1 MRPSASADHF
11 RFLDL
16 APVVSA
22 ETNKSNTKFGAE
34 RSSGPQTKNRPKIA
48 CCAQLSATSKRS
60 QLGCRFRGRTPA
72 EKEEVVWFNSE
83 SQLLFFSELGF
94 LKADFANKQSEP
106 IQRARRTSGQ
116 TARLASK
123 SRDIGTPDWHGA
135 RCLLFAWAALAV
147 DVLVQGPWGCLI
159 FFVLNPRSRAPTAAI
174 AAQTAQ

>member
-60 QLGCRFRGRTPA
+60 PKLWLSGKNTARQNDKSLVQSQPRFCFFSKVSFLGRGFEGRFHPGRNVWDMGRTDRHTVPVGTRPT
-72 EKEEVVWFNSE
+72 ETP
-83 SQLLFFSELGF
+83 LLFPSDGHT
-94 LKADFANKQSEP
+94 N
-106 IQRARRTSGQ
+106 R
-116 TARLASK
+116 
-123 SRDIGTPDWHGA
+123 
-135 RCLLFAWAALAV
+135 
-147 DVLVQGPWGCLI
+147 
-159 FFVLNPRSRAPTAAI
+159 
-174 AAQTAQ
+174 

>member
-60 QLGCRFRGRTPA
+60 QKKSGSVGKTPHV
-72 EKEEVVWFNSE
+72 KMTSPWFNPSLGFAFFQKSVFWVE
-83 SQLLFFSELGF
+83 VLRDAFTQDGTLGTWDGQTDTPCLSARDPQKPPFFSLQMGIRIDKSMPRVREF
-94 LKADFANKQSEP
+94 EIFRMS
-106 IQRARRTSGQ
+106 IRT
-116 TARLASK
+116 
-123 SRDIGTPDWHGA
+123 
-135 RCLLFAWAALAV
+135 
-147 DVLVQGPWGCLI
+147 
-159 FFVLNPRSRAPTAAI
+159 
-174 AAQTAQ
+174 

>member
-60 QLGCRFRGRTPA
+60 PKLWLSGKNTARQNDKSLVQSQPRFCFFSKVSFLGRGFEGRFHPGRNVGDMGRTDQHTVPVGTRPT
-72 EKEEVVWFNSE
+72 ETR
-83 SQLLFFSELGF
+83 LLFPSDGHT
-94 LKADFANKQSEP
+94 N
-106 IQRARRTSGQ
+106 R
-116 TARLASK
+116 
-123 SRDIGTPDWHGA
+123 
-135 RCLLFAWAALAV
+135 
-147 DVLVQGPWGCLI
+147 
-159 FFVLNPRSRAPTAAI
+159 
-174 AAQTAQ
+174 

>member
-60 QLGCRFRGRTPA
+60 QKNSGSVGKTPHV
-72 EKEEVVWFNSE
+72 KMTSPWFNPSLGFAFFE
-83 SQLLFFSELGF
+83 KSVFWVEFLRDAFAQDGALDTRDAQTDTPCLSARDPQKPAFFSLQMGIRIDKSMPRVREF
-94 LKADFANKQSEP
+94 EIFRMS
-106 IQRARRTSGQ
+106 IRT
-116 TARLASK
+116 
-123 SRDIGTPDWHGA
+123 
-135 RCLLFAWAALAV
+135 
-147 DVLVQGPWGCLI
+147 
-159 FFVLNPRSRAPTAAI
+159 
-174 AAQTAQ
+174 

>member
-60 QLGCRFRGRTPA
+60 PKLWLSGKNTARQNDKSLVQSQPRFC
-72 EKEEVVWFNSE
+72 
-83 SQLLFFSELGF
+83 FFSEVSFLGRGF
-94 LKADFANKQSEP
+94 EGRFHPGRNVGDMG
-106 IQRARRTSGQ
+106 RTDRH
-116 TARLASK
+116 TVPV
-123 SRDIGTPDWHGA
+123 GTRPTETP
-135 RCLLFAWAALAV
+135 LLFPS
-147 DVLVQGPWGCLI
+147 DGHT
-159 FFVLNPRSRAPTAAI
+159 NR
-174 AAQTAQ
+174 

>member
-60 QLGCRFRGRTPA
+60 QLGCWFRGRTPA
-72 EKEEVVWFNSE
+72 KKVKEAWFNSE
-83 SQLLFFSELGF
+83 SQLLFFSSKRAPEKFRHGSSEL
-94 LKADFANKQSEP
+94 S
-106 IQRARRTSGQ
+106 SGRC
-116 TARLASK
+116 ARLCC
-123 SRDIGTPDWHGA
+123 A
-135 RCLLFAWAALAV
+135 RCAVGSCCPCLLLCAKVSACSLFRLRV
-147 DVLVQGPWGCLI
+147 FLFVS
-159 FFVLNPRSRAPTAAI
+159 FFSC
-174 AAQTAQ
+174 